1 MTKLGVVRSIPALRE
16 AVAGWR
22 KNGETVAL
30 VPTMGALHDGH
41 AALVTHARAL
51 AQRVIATIFVN
62 PTQFNAA
69 ADLAAYPRTE
79 AADMGKLTAVG
90 ADLLFAPTADVMY
103 PAGYAT
109 TVTVAGLTDVLCGAH
124 RPGHF
129 AGVATIVTK
138 LLLQALP
145 DVALFGEKDF
155 QQLMVIKRLTA
166 DLDIPVRI
174 VGVPTVREKD
184 GLAMSSR
191 NAYLTAAE
199 RAAAPK
205 LHAAIAGAANA
216 ISRGGNIE
224 QALSTARDEILRAG
238 FKSVDYVDARAESDL
253 RALTHSN
260 EKARVFAAA
269 HLGKARLIDNV
280 PINLA

>member
-191 NAYLTAAE
+191 NAYLTPVE
-199 RAAAPK
+199 RATAPR
-205 LHAAIAGAANA
+205 LYAAIAAAANA
-216 ISRGGNIE
+216 IARGGNVE
-224 QALSTARDEILRAG
+224 QALATARDEILRVG

-253 RALTHSN
+253 RALTNSN
-260 EKARVFAAA
+260 DKARVFAAA

-280 PINLA
+280 PIDPA